1 VTADDDTG
9 EIVTRVRIEQ
19 PWYQRPA
26 GTIFLIALSASVL
39 IFAVSQIL
47 TVEASRQE
55 NDDLRR
61 ELAIRDAQ
69 NTSEQECR
77 AQRNADLNAITSD
90 VTGEKAKLDVL
101 VAQSLI
107 ARTRLEIADVQ
118 PYLDTINAVADR
130 RVAAAAAVR
139 TAVEDCKGR

>member
-1 VTADDDTG
+1 MTADDDTG